1 MLLKLREQKGFTLIE
16 LMVVVAI
23 IAILA
28 AIAIPQYRKFQ
39 LRAKTSEAKSNIG
52 AIRAVEEGWAAE
64 HDYYYAAGP
73 TPTSIPGS
81 SPATWPS
88 GTNFDKLGFKPAG
101 KVYYRYA
108 VQAQS
113 STFND
118 DNVPTLSGGTSTIT
132 AHDNSVDI
140 AILAE
145 GDLDGDGSGSRYGCV
160 DEDPAIKG
168 PSGDDF

>member
-1 MLLKLREQKGFTLIE
+1 MLKLREKRGFTLIE
-16 LMVVVAI
+16 LMIVVAI

-28 AIAIPQYRKFQ
+28 AVAIPQYRKFQ
-39 LRAKTSEAKSNIG
+39 LRAKTSEAKANIG
-52 AIRAVEEGWAAE
+52 AIRSVEEGWSAE

-73 TPTSIPGS
+73 NPTSTPGA
-81 SPATWPS
+81 SPANWPS

-101 KVYYRYA
+101 KVSYRYA
-108 VQAQS
+108 VQAEN
-113 STFND
+113 STFDD
-118 DNVPTLSGGTSTIT
+118 DNVPTLSGGTGTIV
-132 AHDNSVDI
+132 AHDNNVDI

-160 DEDPAIKG
+160 DEDPSIKG